1 MKKLL
6 LFPIITVAL
15 SAKSNTIKTDTNGS
29 KDINSGKISTIK
41 KLKLEENLA
50 KAIAKEKKI
59 KEEQKFYQGE
69 EYNLTDHKIDPGSLD
84 NIKAIEPDYDYEMLE
99 F

>member
-6 LFPIITVAL
+6 LFPIIIATL
-15 SAKSNTIKTDTNGS
+15 LAKSNIIKTDRNGS
-29 KDINSGKISTIK
+29 KDTNSSKISTIK

-69 EYNLTDHKIDPGSLD
+69 EYNLTDRKIDPSSLD
-84 NIKAIEPDYDYEMLE
+84 NIKVIEPDYDYEMLE